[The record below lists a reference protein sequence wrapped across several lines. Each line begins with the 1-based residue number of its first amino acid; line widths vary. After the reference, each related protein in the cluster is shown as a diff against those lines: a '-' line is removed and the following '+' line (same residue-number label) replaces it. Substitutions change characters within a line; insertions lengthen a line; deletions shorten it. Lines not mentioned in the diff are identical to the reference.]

1 MISVPS
7 LQRRSSGSNLLL
19 LLIVLILAGCT
30 PRAVPT
36 RPDDQVT
43 KQRDSRRVIDP
54 ETGKEIEVLT
64 DEPIDSMRIR
74 RTTDK
79 AVITDE
85 QYGLGSDSPSDYLKE
100 RYTIAFL
107 APLGSAGLDT
117 ANFET
122 GRDMKYLRYYEGM
135 SLSAQRKLDQGMRFE
150 IDVYDTQENPV
161 TDLLASKRLEDY
173 DLIIGGESSEEV
185 TALRDYAF
193 RQKVNYASPW
203 KSVRGAERNVHY
215 LELSPGILPQFSFI
229 SEHLESHHDMS
240 QVHLVVKAGDEN
252 RLRPFQTYI
261 KSLRGPG
268 SSTYDEIIIS
278 DDTYTME
285 EVDLEPYFIRDGT
298 TVFVLPYITGEFFR
312 TFLRKLKSVKG
323 ENDVLVYG
331 LHHWLGNERIDYDY
345 YESLGIRLAS
355 WYYPTYGNL
364 WQNYVDTYY
373 EQYGLVPSSTDAVE
387 GYDHTSF
394 LLDMLE
400 SYGTHLPSYT
410 KDGPY
415 AALFHHFEIQ
425 AIMGAS
431 NRTDGFNQPDL
442 YQNRALRMI
451 GVAEGRFVEY
461 D

>member
-7 LQRRSSGSNLLL
+7 HQLPSSGSSLLL
-19 LLIVLILAGCT
+19 VLVVLLLVGCT

-36 RPDDQVT
+36 RPDDHGT
-43 KQRDSRRVIDP
+43 KQRDSRKVKDP
-54 ETGKEIEVLT
+54 ETGKEMDVLT
-64 DEPIDSMRIR
+64 DEPIDSLRIR

-85 QYGLGSDSPSDYLKE
+85 QYGIGSYSPSDYLKE
-100 RYTIAFL
+100 QYSIAFL
-107 APLGSAGLDT
+107 APLGSTMLDT

-122 GRDMKYLRYYEGM
+122 GRDMKYLDYYEGM
-135 SLSAQRKLDQGMRFE
+135 VLSAQRKLDQGMRFQ

-161 TDLLASKRLEDY
+161 SDLIASKRLEEY
-173 DLIIGGESSEEV
+173 DLIMGADDSEEIQ
-185 TALRDYAF
+185 ALREYAF
-193 RQKVNYASPW
+193 RQNVNYVSPW
-203 KSVRGAERNVHY
+203 KSVRGAERNPHY
-215 LELSPGILPQFSFI
+215 LELTPGILPQFNYI
-229 SEHLESHHDMS
+229 SEYLEGHHDMA

-252 RLRPFQTYI
+252 RLRPFQTYL
-261 KSLRGPG
+261 KAMRGPG
-268 SSTYDEIIIS
+268 SDKYEEIIIS
-278 DDTYTME
+278 DETYTME
-285 EVDLEPYFIRDGT
+285 EVDLDPYFIRDGT

-323 ENDVLVYG
+323 DNDVLVYG

-364 WQNYVDTYY
+364 WQRYVDAYHS
-373 EQYGLVPSSTDAVE
+373 EYGLVPSSTDAVE
-387 GYDHTSF
+387 GYDHTTF

-400 SYGTHLPSYT
+400 TYGTDLSSYT

-415 AALFHHFEIQ
+415 AALFHHFEIR
-425 AIMGAS
+425 AILGAS
-431 NRTDGFNQPDL
+431 NRDDGFDKPDL
-442 YQNRALRMI
+442 YQNRALRMV